1 MALKADFI
9 ADVAA
14 RCADMLSA
22 AGYTFQA
29 ADNHDTIIT
38 YASVKHRRIST
49 RPRTVHKARY
59 IVPPHLAAGEQQLL
73 AKVAVGGDLW
83 PHQSRKIGNVAIE
96 DGMLNDYGIQ
106 HFHLGTTPDTRHP
119 QLIQGTPE
127 LLFAVVKDSDFYALG
142 IFDHKAWSK
151 QALLD
156 VIQANWPQL
165 IAPYA
170 VRDSE
175 HITVLGL
182 RHNYT
187 EAEAAQL
194 RKNNI
199 NVLQQRP
206 NGTIHFGP
214 GGGMGTNGKSLSATT
229 DAIRLEK
236 HVKELQAQAI
246 ATLKAKVATTGLP
259 ADTLIRV
266 EWRGDVPF
274 AVSVPA
280 GCELDLS
287 KRLAI
292 PPL

>member
-1 MALKADFI
+1 MALNADFI
-9 ADVAA
+9 ADAAA
-14 RCADMLSA
+14 RCADRLCA

-29 ADNHDTIIT
+29 ANNRDTIIT
-38 YASVKHRRIST
+38 YASVKQRRIST
-49 RPRTVHKARY
+49 RPRTVHKAPY
-59 IVPPHLAAGEQQLL
+59 IVPSHLAVGERQLL
-73 AKVAVGGDLW
+73 AKVAAGGDLW

-119 QLIQGTPE
+119 QLIQGTKE

-142 IFDHKAWSK
+142 IFDHTAWSK

-170 VRDSE
+170 LKGGQ
-175 HITVLGL
+175 HMTVLGL
-182 RHNYT
+182 RRNYT

-206 NGTIHFGP
+206 DGTIHLGP
-214 GGGMGTNGKSLSATT
+214 GGGMSTNGKSMSATT
-229 DAIRLEK
+229 DAIKLEK
-236 HVKELQAQAI
+236 HVNELQAQVI
-246 ATLKAKVATTGLP
+246 AALEAKVAAAGLP
-259 ADTLIRV
+259 SDTLIRL

-274 AVSVPA
+274 AVTVPA

-287 KRLAI
+287 NQLVI